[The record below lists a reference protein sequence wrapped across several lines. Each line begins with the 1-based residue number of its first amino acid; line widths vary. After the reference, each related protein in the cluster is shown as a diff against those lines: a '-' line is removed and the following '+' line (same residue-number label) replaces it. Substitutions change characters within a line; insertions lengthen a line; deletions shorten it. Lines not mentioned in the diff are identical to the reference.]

1 MIEVY
6 YKNLKKLC
14 DKKIVR
20 KYADMKD
27 KFKLKIKGN
36 PLLYTVYIKDFKSF
50 ETGLTVIESG
60 KIGKEYF
67 MTKGHKHKIPVEEI
81 YILIEGSGKLLIK
94 EKNKVK
100 EIIMKKNKIYLIPA
114 KSGHRIIN
122 TGRNRLEVFT
132 IYSKNAGHDYDF
144 KF

>member
-1 MIEVY
+1 MIEVD

-14 DKKIVR
+14 DRKTIR

-27 KFKLKIKGN
+27 RFTSEIKGN
-36 PLLYTVYIKDFKSF
+36 PIIYTVYIKDFQGF

-60 KIGKEYF
+60 KVGKEYF
-67 MTKGHKHKIPVEEI
+67 MTKGHKHKNPVEEI
-81 YILIEGSGKLLIK
+81 YVLIKGSGKLLIK
-94 EKNKVK
+94 EKSKVRK
-100 EIIMKKNKIYLIPA
+100 LNMKKGKIYFIPA

-122 TGRNRLEVFT
+122 TGKNRLEVFT
-132 IYSKNAGHDYDF
+132 IYSKNAGHDYGF